1 MFYQRN
7 ENYILRKIHDTYFF
21 INITD
26 KYNDDKCQLIET
38 NDVGEFVW
46 AQLEQ
51 PRDIEEIVHSLIE
64 IVNEEV
70 DFKEVYEDIK
80 NYLEGLNSKGIVY
93 RRA

>member
-7 ENYILRKIHDTYFF
+7 EIYVLRKIHDTYFF

-38 NDVGEFVW
+38 NEVGAFVW

-51 PRDIEEIVHSLIE
+51 PRAIKEIVYSLIK

-70 DFKEVYEDIK
+70 DFKEVYEDIR
-80 NYLEGLNSKGIVY
+80 NYLEELNSKGIVY
-93 RRA
+93 RGA

>member
-7 ENYILRKIHDTYFF
+7 EIYVLRKIHDTYFF

-38 NDVGEFVW
+38 NEVGEFVW
-46 AQLEQ
+46 EQLEQ
-51 PRDIEEIVHSLIE
+51 PRGLKEIVYSLIE

-70 DFKEVYEDIK
+70 DFKEVYEDIR
-80 NYLEGLNSKGIVY
+80 NYLEDLNAKDIVY